1 MDDHPSRPDNPG
13 PTGPNTRFHRT
24 YDLEP
29 TIDVCGHDADAFAGE
44 KSVASALAA
53 ATQGERLLV
62 VECYPGVSDE
72 ALELARRAFAP
83 DVTIRSEDAF
93 PAPAELEARM
103 RPYLTD
109 DRVRGVMC
117 PLDMEDFLDPTAL
130 RALAERVR
138 DALDRGLRV
147 LVYGVGATLVAPDAD
162 TLVYCDLARWEIQRR
177 YRAGMPNFRADNA
190 DEDILRKVKRG
201 YFVEWRLADRRKEA
215 LLGRIDWLLDTN
227 VPGLPRLVS
236 GPALRDALSQVA
248 RRPFRL
254 VPYFDPGVWG
264 GHWMQERFGLDP
276 ASPNFAW
283 AFDGVPEENSLY
295 LRFGDVRVEVPAMDL
310 TLARPRELLGEPV
323 LARFGAEFPIRFD
336 FLDTMGGSN
345 LSLQVHP
352 TADYIRERFAM
363 PYTQDESY
371 YIMDAG
377 PGAAV
382 YLGIRDDA
390 DPREMMAALRE
401 ADRGGA
407 PFDADRFVNRFDAHR
422 HDHFLIPAGTPHC
435 AAANTVV
442 LEVSATPYNF
452 TFKMWDWGRVG
463 LDGRPRPIHLDDAE
477 RNIQWDR
484 RTSWCREELVN
495 AVADVA
501 SGDGW
506 REERTG
512 LHELE
517 FLETRRITTSVPVE
531 RDATRGVRMLNLV
544 DGTSAVVESPTG
556 SFAPL
561 EVHYA
566 ETFIVPAAAGRY
578 VLRPACEG
586 EEVAL
591 IEAHVREA

>member
-1 MDDHPSRPDNPG
+1 MDDHPSRPGRPG
-13 PTGPNTRFHRT
+13 PATGPT

-44 KSVASALAA
+44 RSVASALAA

-83 DVTIRSEDAF
+83 DVAIRSEDAF
-93 PAPAELEARM
+93 PTLAELEARM

-130 RALAERVR
+130 GALSERVR

-147 LVYGVGATLVAPDAD
+147 LVYGVGATLVAPDAG

-215 LLGRIDWLLDTN
+215 LLGSIDWLLDTN

-236 GPALRDALSQVA
+236 GPALRDALSQA
-248 RRPFRL
+248 TRRPFRL

-264 GHWMQERFGLDP
+264 GHWMQERFGLDA

-377 PGAAV
+377 PSAAV

-495 AVADVA
+495 AVTDVA

-506 REERTG
+506 REERAG

-556 SFAPL
+556 SFVPL